1 MSAGPQV
8 DEPIASS
15 ALLAV
20 ELASTLCHRDPVT
33 GQSCAWYH
41 GPWQLFRLM
50 GLVMT
55 PAQHAAFYFAA
66 LGSVARG
73 RSAPRVLVSAA
84 ADYSTLG
91 YVLAALRARN
101 VDPEVTVVDLCE
113 TPLALNR
120 WYAERIGYP
129 IRTNH
134 RDIFA
139 YGDDGPFDIICT
151 HAFLGR
157 FTEKQ
162 RPTLVDRWRELLR
175 PGGAVITVNRI
186 QPAESAEARGFSQ
199 EQAREFREAVVRAA
213 ESLRPSATTNPI
225 ELARHADL
233 YTTHQTVYPVRTREE
248 FLGLFEQSGFTVDH
262 ISWAPIVAGARRD
275 VSGPGVPGSSEYGR
289 IVAIR
294 R

>member
-1 MSAGPQV
+1 MSTGPPV

-15 ALLAV
+15 ASLAL
-20 ELASTLCHRDPVT
+20 ELASSLCHRDPAT
-33 GQSCAWYH
+33 GESCAWYH

-55 PAQHAAFYFAA
+55 PAQHADFYWTA
-66 LGSVARG
+66 LGSAACG

-91 YVLAALRARN
+91 HVLAALRARN

-113 TPLALNR
+113 TPLALNQ
-120 WYAERIGYP
+120 WYAERAGYR
-129 IRTNH
+129 IRTCH

-139 YGDDGPFDIICT
+139 YEDDGPFDIICT

-157 FTEKQ
+157 FAEEQ
-162 RPTLVDRWRELLR
+162 RPTLMDRWHGLLR

-186 QPAESAEARGFSQ
+186 QPAESAAARGFSA
-199 EQAREFREAVVRAA
+199 EQARAFRDAVLRVGA
-213 ESLRPSATTNPI
+213 SLRPLVAMDPL
-225 ELARHADL
+225 ELVRHANL
-233 YTTHQTVYPVRTREE
+233 YTSHQTVYPVRTREE
-248 FLGLFEQSGFTVDH
+248 FLGLFEQAGFTAAH
-262 ISWAPIVAGARRD
+262 ISWAPVAAGARRD

-289 IVAIR
+289 IIAIR